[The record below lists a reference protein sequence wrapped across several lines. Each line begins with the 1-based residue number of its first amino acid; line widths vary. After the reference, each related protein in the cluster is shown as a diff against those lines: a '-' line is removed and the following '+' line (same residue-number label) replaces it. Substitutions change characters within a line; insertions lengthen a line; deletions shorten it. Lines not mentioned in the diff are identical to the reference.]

1 MLERRD
7 MTSESKILRVVID
20 TNLFVSGLLSKQGQP
35 FVLLEA
41 WRAQRFILLM
51 SDEQRAELEDV
62 LARPRLI
69 RRYNLSPPEAATLLA
84 LVDHHSQ
91 RVVLTSAL
99 PLAVRDVKDEMIL
112 ASALEGSADYL
123 VTGDDDLLILNKHP
137 EVGRL
142 SIVPVRD
149 FLAILDERR
158 RLPPKLP
165 LD

>member
-1 MLERRD
+1 

-35 FVLLEA
+35 FFLLEA
-41 WRAQRFILLM
+41 WHAQRFILLM

-69 RRYNLSPPEAATLLA
+69 RRYNLSPSEADALLA
-84 LVDHHSQ
+84 LVDHHSR
-91 RVVLTSAL
+91 RVALTSAP

-112 ASALEGSADYL
+112 ASAVEGLADYL

-137 EVGRL
+137 KLGRL

-149 FLAILDERR
+149 FLVILNESH
-158 RLPPKLP
+158 RLPPKL
-165 LD
+165 